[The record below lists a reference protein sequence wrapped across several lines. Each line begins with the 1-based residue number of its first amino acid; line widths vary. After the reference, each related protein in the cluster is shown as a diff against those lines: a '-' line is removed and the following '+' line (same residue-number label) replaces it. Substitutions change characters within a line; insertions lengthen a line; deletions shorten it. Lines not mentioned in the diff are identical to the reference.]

1 MNERQSHLLR
11 LLKEI
16 DSFCREHDITYY
28 CAAGTVL
35 GAIRHGGFIPWD
47 DDIDILMTRSEFCR
61 FTEEFRKH
69 GRKDRTI
76 EFYEGDHEH
85 HSTVARYL
93 QEGTSMFC
101 HYHITG
107 YASAGILI
115 DIFILDPIPDGQDA
129 RDEYLAKF
137 FAYADLIAPTLSYSN
152 RLPEKYSHLIDDY
165 EKQIASEGFDKVIAG
180 LTEDLFSYEE
190 KDCSRLILRW
200 GSTPFIYPK
209 EFFGQPEYMDFAD
222 MSIPVPAKWPLYLAT
237 HYGSRWTDIPYVS
250 GQAQHTSVFSPEVD
264 YHELYRL
271 RDEMFDQEELELL
284 HHDMKVSRR
293 KSDRLTRQLE
303 EYASDIRIRLCMKE
317 TGVRLAKTGCGSA
330 AELFD
335 AGRYMELTDVYK
347 PYLDLQTDIYFSGA
361 TKHGAMYHW
370 LFPTIVPLDNET
382 LAYVIRSLL
391 YTRRLNTAEKLIGIY
406 DRAGMLT
413 GELLNIRELISD
425 IQRAAGLCY
434 SGEYDHAVSF
444 ISGIRDHELCPDLMD
459 LYWLAKVQS
468 DITDE
473 EASLLA
479 DISADDNSSPALR
492 KAYADLLWA
501 QGSHSKAEE
510 IYSGVMSSCR
520 NGMFLKDIRDKG
532 ITSAELMSEEGKAS
546 SGHDNSMC
554 RARLLSEIA
563 EICEKNDIPYIL
575 GEELTGAVL
584 NNGSFIP
591 DGVSAEILMTAD
603 SAARFSEICSSE
615 DTLPSE
621 RKLISWK
628 TGDRTGGFSLFYADT
643 GTVSCDLRDPRG
655 WQDLYIGIT
664 IRIIRASSPGSLQGR
679 LSRIGETFVSIMDSY
694 GDSKPQYTGKGLKG
708 RVIRLISGMPPERKS
723 QWRIRIFNDSVR
735 RDTSSGSRY
744 YYYVSGSGLS
754 PSAHILPENLMS
766 DVMQLAFDGRSFCA
780 SSAFVHASAD
790 SENTRKTASRK
801 PVFIVE
807 SPFVSPDDL
816 FTDSD
821 KKQHGELPWRKSAK
835 ANKKTSS
842 YDKEVR
848 KVWNKMRDTAL
859 ERCK

>member
-47 DDIDILMTRSEFCR
+47 DDIDILMTRSELCR
-61 FTEEFRKH
+61 FTEEFRKY

-250 GQAQHTSVFSPEVD
+250 GQAQHTSVFSPDVD
-264 YHELYRL
+264 YHELYSL
-271 RDEMFDQEELELL
+271 RDEMFDQEELERL

-293 KSDRLTRQLE
+293 KSDRLARQLE
-303 EYASDIRIRLCMKE
+303 GYASDIRIRLCME
-317 TGVRLAKTGCGSA
+317 EIGVRLKKTGCGSA

-335 AGRYMELTDVYK
+335 SGRYKELTDVYK
-347 PYLDLQTDIYFSGA
+347 PYLDLQTDIYFTGA

-370 LFPTIVPLDNET
+370 LFPTPVPLDNET

-413 GELLNIRELISD
+413 GDLLNIRELISD
-425 IQRAAGLCY
+425 IQAAAGLYY
-434 SGEYDHAVSF
+434 SGEYSRALSF
-444 ISGIRDHELCPDLMD
+444 IAGIRDHEHYPDLMD
-459 LYWLAKVQS
+459 LYWLAKVHTG
-468 DITDE
+468 ITDE
-473 EASLLA
+473 ETSMLA
-479 DISADDNSSPALR
+479 DISAGDNSSPALR

-501 QGSHSKAEE
+501 QGSRSAAEE

-532 ITSAELMSEEGKAS
+532 ITSAELMSEQGNAS

-615 DTLPSE
+615 ETLPSE
-621 RKLISWK
+621 RKLMSWK

-664 IRIIRASSPGSLQGR
+664 IRIIRASSPRSLQGR

-694 GDSKPQYTGKGLKG
+694 GDGKPQYTGKGLRG
-708 RVIRLISGMPPERKS
+708 SVIRLISGMTPERKS
-723 QWRIRIFNDSVR
+723 HWRMRIFNDSVR
-735 RDTSSGSRY
+735 RDASSGSRY
-744 YYYVSGSGLS
+744 YYYAAGSGIS
-754 PSAHILPENLMS
+754 PSAHVLPENVIN
-766 DVMQLAFDGRSFCA
+766 DVTELAFDGRTYCA
-780 SSAFVHASAD
+780 STAFVQAAAGSD
-790 SENTRKTASRK
+790 SGRKASRK

-816 FTDSD
+816 FTDAD
-821 KKQHGELPWRKSAK
+821 KKLHGELPWRKSAK